1 VFPSPSPDGAPAG
14 LRVAACKGDQR
25 GRRGRRAAR
34 KVSPCAYPR
43 SAENGN
49 KNFDEPLIVAT
60 ANILPGGRLS
70 GSDVCELSIE
80 ELKEE
85 LGLSNLQAG
94 KVRRLCRRRELAEP

>member
-1 VFPSPSPDGAPAG
+1 M
-14 LRVAACKGDQR
+14 
-25 GRRGRRAAR
+25 
-34 KVSPCAYPR
+34 
-43 SAENGN
+43 
-49 KNFDEPLIVAT
+49 
-60 ANILPGGRLS
+60 PGGRLS

>member
-1 VFPSPSPDGAPAG
+1 
-14 LRVAACKGDQR
+14 
-25 GRRGRRAAR
+25 
-34 KVSPCAYPR
+34 
-43 SAENGN
+43 
-49 KNFDEPLIVAT
+49 
-60 ANILPGGRLS
+60 LPGGRLS